1 MNATEI
7 LENNYTVQNDSFTFI
22 LRENGRF
29 EKEALRQLCESIY
42 QLAETNVNISRTAAQ
57 INTVYGMVL
66 KLFLYHFDPDDS
78 FHITNLPENY
88 NRMIEQLE
96 KSVSFYFNTRI

>member
-1 MNATEI
+1 MDAATI
-7 LENNYTVQNDSFTFI
+7 LENNYTAQKGSFTFH

-29 EKEALRQLCESIY
+29 EKEALRQLCDSIY
-42 QLAETNVNISRTAAQ
+42 QLAETEVNISRTAAQ
-57 INTVYGMVL
+57 INAVYGLVL
-66 KLFLYHFDPDDS
+66 KLFLYHFDADDP

-96 KSVSFYFNTRI
+96 KSVFFYFNTRI